1 MTVSAPVRRLLA
13 AALVAQP
20 LLLGINATFH
30 PPIEFTP
37 AGVLAGAAESPAGW
51 YAVHLVAA
59 LGALLTIPAVI
70 GLRTLV
76 RERGRLVANLGVGAG
91 IVAAAVLPVAF
102 GIEASV
108 LRLAVTSG
116 LDTAGQLAIAEAH
129 LAAPEAL
136 AVPVGVLAF
145 TLAGLLLATALLAAR
160 AVPRWQAVLYLVG
173 ILATLAG
180 GPGSPLGPLAF
191 ASVTLAAAFLAGHI
205 IRSDDTAEHAPRGG
219 VHVEAATPPETTS

>member
-1 MTVSAPVRRLLA
+1 M
-13 AALVAQP
+13 ALVAQP

-37 AGVLAGAAESPAGW
+37 AGILAGAAEGPAGW

-76 RERGRLVANLGVGAG
+76 SERGRLVANFGVGAG
-91 IVAAAVLPVAF
+91 MVAAAVLPLAF

-108 LRLAVTSG
+108 FRLAVTSG
-116 LDTAGQLAIAEAH
+116 IDTAGQQAIAEAY
-129 LAAPEAL
+129 LSAPESA

-191 ASVTLAAAFLAGHI
+191 AVLTLAAAFLAGHI
-205 IRSDDTAEHAPRGG
+205 IRSNDTAAPN
-219 VHVEAATPPETTS
+219 S